1 MWFVQFTLKSR
12 LITHKLTITVCFE
25 MIFAHCVMYTPSSII
40 SHRDQLWESVSG
52 IIWLLFEKS
61 RSTRRFVWTVF
72 QRQWLYPLVTNHWK
86 STLMYLLFVAY
97 IMTWWVLTNAVKK
110 NKKKN
115 GKDCRNL
122 GLHEVYNLIMW
133 NNSVLGKDKQGILLF
148 AYSTYILF
156 ILQ

>member
-72 QRQWLYPLVTNHWK
+72 QRQWLYPLVTKHWN
-86 STLMYLLFVAY
+86 STLMYLLCVAY

-110 NKKKN
+110 KKKKN

-122 GLHEVYNLIMW
+122 GLHEVYNLIM
-133 NNSVLGKDKQGILLF
+133 K
-148 AYSTYILF
+148 
-156 ILQ
+156 

>member
-25 MIFAHCVMYTPSSII
+25 MIFAHCVMYTPSPII
-40 SHRDQLWESVSG
+40 SNRDQLWERVSG

-86 STLMYLLFVAY
+86 STLMYV
-97 IMTWWVLTNAVKK
+97 ICGLTLYHDMMSSDQCCK
-110 NKKKN
+110 KKKN
-115 GKDCRNL
+115 GKDCRNV

-148 AYSTYILF
+148 AYSTYISF

>member
-1 MWFVQFTLKSR
+1 
-12 LITHKLTITVCFE
+12 

-40 SHRDQLWESVSG
+40 SNRDQLWERVSG

-86 STLMYLLFVAY
+86 STLMYVICGLY
-97 IMTWWVLTNAVKK
+97 HDMMSSDQCCK
-110 NKKKN
+110 KKKN

-148 AYSTYILF
+148 AYSTYISF

>member
-40 SHRDQLWESVSG
+40 SNRDQLWERVSG

-72 QRQWLYPLVTNHWK
+72 QRQWLYPLVTSLKFTINVSVICGLNHDMM
-86 STLMYLLFVAY
+86 SSDQCC
-97 IMTWWVLTNAVKK
+97 KK
-110 NKKKN
+110 KKKN
-115 GKDCRNL
+115 GKDCRNV

-133 NNSVLGKDKQGILLF
+133 NNSVLGKDKQWILLF